1 VKAWKNRA
9 PVDLAGRAGH
19 EARFPGRRVFPYKF
33 ELKHYPIRSQ
43 AHGERKIFRDRVPRW
58 DPRERRLA
66 WHVQYDDVA
75 PHQSFVRV
83 AADLIEDLGPAT
95 RARFMPE
102 FLAGASLSETSI
114 PRYAR
119 SGFAG
124 RTTYVWANRITG
136 SRVYRALG
144 WALGLPMRVARK
156 LLRGV
161 RARMRVQA
169 RR

>member
-1 VKAWKNRA
+1 
-9 PVDLAGRAGH
+9 
-19 EARFPGRRVFPYKF
+19 
-33 ELKHYPIRSQ
+33 
-43 AHGERKIFRDRVPRW
+43 
-58 DPRERRLA
+58 
-66 WHVQYDDVA
+66 
-75 PHQSFVRV
+75 
-83 AADLIEDLGPAT
+83 
-95 RARFMPE
+95 MPE
-102 FLAGASLSETSI
+102 FLAGAGLSETSI